1 MQTSKQL
8 VEKWDGLLNAEGVPE
23 IANMSTKAIMAR
35 ILENQQND
43 ISTNAVYK
51 DREITQ
57 MAEGL
62 INEAVLAGDQGP
74 TPADQAGGVNT
85 GNAVGVGASVM
96 GMVRRALPN
105 LVAFELCGVQPMS
118 LPTTQLFA
126 LRALY
131 GKGKDGAEA
140 FHPTAVPN
148 VNHSGIGATAAG
160 RGIADYTADAIYV
173 AGDLFKLEPLDA
185 SEGVRFFQVATGFTS
200 GPFAEAKDGYD
211 EVVSIVAGKF
221 VGIGE
226 AEIVEIGEAMAT
238 SAAELQ
244 EGFDGSTDNAWNEMS
259 FRIDKQT
266 VAAKSRQL
274 KAQYSIELAQD
285 LRAVHGMDADAEL
298 NSILSNEIVVEIN
311 REIIDL
317 INAQAQWGCAGKTGG
332 TAKTGTFDLTNSIDV
347 KDARWA
353 GEAYKA
359 ILIQIEKECNE
370 IARQTGRGAGNVM
383 IASRN
388 VVSALAMTDTFVSVG
403 AQGMQNGSFT
413 TDTTKTVFA
422 GVLNGRIK
430 VFIDQYALVDYITIG
445 YKGANAL
452 DAGVFYLPYVPLTP
466 LRSADSRNFQPVLG
480 WKTRYGVGVNPF
492 ADPASGLP
500 GAQVTSMDPKATI
513 GKNGYFRRFLVSGL

>member
-1 MQTSKQL
+1 MQTTKQL
-8 VEKWDGLLNAEGVPE
+8 VEKWEGLLNADGVPE
-23 IANMSTKAIMAR
+23 IANMNTKSIMAR
-35 ILENQQND
+35 ILENQQVD
-43 ISTNAVYK
+43 ISSNAVYQ

-62 INEAVLAGDQGP
+62 ISEAVLAGDQGP
-74 TPADQAGGVNT
+74 SATDMAAGKNS

-105 LVAFELCGVQPMS
+105 LVAFDLCGVQPMS
-118 LPTTQLFA
+118 GPTTQLFA
-126 LRALY
+126 LRAFY
-131 GKGKDGAEA
+131 GAGTTGPEA

-148 VNHSGIGATAAG
+148 ANWSGVGATTAG
-160 RGIADYTADAIYV
+160 KAIADYTASKAYAV
-173 AGDLFKLEPLDA
+173 GDLFKIEPVDK
-185 SEGVRFFQVATGFTS
+185 SEGVRFYQVSGAFTSTGFADLT
-200 GPFAEAKDGYD
+200 AAH
-211 EVVSIVAGKF
+211 
-221 VGIGE
+221 
-226 AEIVEIGEAMAT
+226 AEIVAIVDRSTAITDAEVVETAEAMAT
-238 SAAELQ
+238 SLAEAQ
-244 EGFDGSTDNAWNEMS
+244 EGFNGTTGNAWNEMS

-285 LRAVHGMDADAEL
+285 LRAVHGMDADTEL

-317 INAQAQWGCAGKTGG
+317 INSQAQWGCSGKTAG
-332 TAKTGTFDLTNSIDV
+332 TTKAGVFDLTDANDV

-353 GEAYKA
+353 GEAYKS

-388 VVSALAMTDTFVSVG
+388 VVSALAMTDTFVSFG
-403 AQGMQNGSFT
+403 AQGLQNGSLV

-422 GVLNGRIK
+422 GVLGGRIK
-430 VFIDQYALVDYITIG
+430 VFIDQYAVSDYITIG

-466 LRSADSRNFQPVLG
+466 LRAADSRNFQPVIG
-480 WKTRYGVGVNPF
+480 FKTRYGVGVNPF
-492 ADPASGLP
+492 ADPSTSVSD
-500 GAQVTSMDPKATI
+500 QVTSMDPSATL
-513 GKNGYFRRFLVSGL
+513 GRNGYFRKFMVAGL

>member
-8 VEKWDGLLNAEGVPE
+8 VEKWNGLLEADGLPE
-23 IANMSTKAIMAR
+23 IATMGQKEIMAR
-35 ILENQQND
+35 ILENQQAD
-43 ISTNAVYK
+43 IAQNAIYK
-51 DREITQ
+51 DHEIKQ

-62 INEAVLAGDQGP
+62 INEAMVGGDQGP
-74 TPADQAGGVNT
+74 TPTDQAAGVNT
-85 GNAVGVGASVM
+85 GSAVGVGASVM

-118 LPTTQLFA
+118 APTSQLFA

-131 GKGKDGAEA
+131 GSDGTGPEA
-140 FHPTAVPN
+140 FRPDTAPNTMFSGAGSPGNPTISAADFSATIADGVVFSVGGDSPTN
-148 VNHSGIGATAAG
+148 EIRYYQAIGVIDATALKSGGATDLEIIKVLNDPADTTASGAA
-160 RGIADYTADAIYV
+160 
-173 AGDLFKLEPLDA
+173 
-185 SEGVRFFQVATGFTS
+185 
-200 GPFAEAKDGYD
+200 
-211 EVVSIVAGKF
+211 
-221 VGIGE
+221 
-226 AEIVEIGEAMAT
+226 VEIGEAMAT
-238 SAAELQ
+238 SIAETQ
-244 EGFDGSTDNAWNEMS
+244 EGFNSTTDNAWNEMS

-311 REIIDL
+311 REIVDL
-317 INAQAQWGCAGKTGG
+317 INSQAQWGCAGKTAG
-332 TAKTGTFDLTNSIDV
+332 TTSIGSFDIADENDN
-347 KDARWA
+347 KGARWA
-353 GEAYKA
+353 GEAYKS

-388 VVSALAMTDTFVSVG
+388 VVSALAMTDTFVSYG
-403 AQGMQNGSFT
+403 AQGMQDGSLV

-430 VFIDQYALVDYITIG
+430 VFIDQYALEDYITVG
-445 YKGANAL
+445 YKGATEL

-492 ADPASGLP
+492 ADPTSGIPAS
-500 GAQVTSMDPKATI
+500 QVESMAPAATL
-513 GKNGYFRRFLVSGL
+513 GKNAYFRKFLVKSL

>member
-1 MQTSKQL
+1 MQSSKQL
-8 VEKWDGLLNAEGVPE
+8 VEKWDGLLTADGLPQ
-23 IANMSTKAIMAR
+23 IATMGQKEIMAR
-35 ILENQQND
+35 ILENQQKD
-43 ISTNAVYK
+43 ISSNAVYK
-51 DREITQ
+51 DHEIKQ

-62 INEAVLAGDQGP
+62 INEAMTAGDQGP
-74 TPADQAGGVNT
+74 TPTDQAAGVNT
-85 GNAVGVGASVM
+85 GSAVGVGASVM

-118 LPTTQLFA
+118 APTSQLFA

-131 GKGKDGAEA
+131 GSDGTGPEA
-140 FHPTAVPN
+140 FRPDTAPN
-148 VNHSGIGATAAG
+148 TMFSGAGAPGNAAIAAADFSAT
-160 RGIADYTADAIYV
+160 IADGTIFSVGGSAPTNEIRFYQAIGEIDATTLQS
-173 AGDLFKLEPLDA
+173 GGSTDA
-185 SEGVRFFQVATGFTS
+185 EIIAVLSDPSDVSATG
-200 GPFAEAKDGYD
+200 AVV
-211 EVVSIVAGKF
+211 EV
-221 VGIGE
+221 
-226 AEIVEIGEAMAT
+226 GEAMAT
-238 SAAELQ
+238 SIAESQ
-244 EGFDGSTDNAWNEMS
+244 EGFNGTSSNEWNEMS

-311 REIIDL
+311 REIVDL
-317 INAQAQWGCAGKTGG
+317 INSQAQWGCAGKTAG
-332 TAKTGTFDLTNSIDV
+332 TTSVGVFDIADADDN
-347 KDARWA
+347 KGARWA
-353 GEAYKA
+353 GEAYKS

-383 IASRN
+383 VASRN
-388 VVSALAMTDTFVSVG
+388 VVSALAMTDTFVSFG
-403 AQGMQNGSFT
+403 AQGMQDGSLV

-430 VFIDQYALVDYITIG
+430 VFIDQYASQDYITVG
-445 YKGANAL
+445 YKGATEL

-492 ADPASGLP
+492 ADPTAGIP
-500 GAQVTSMDPKATI
+500 GAQVESMAPAVTQ
-513 GKNGYFRRFLVSGL
+513 GKNAYFRKFLVKGL